1 MLLRIAVALV
11 FKKEIYNVRETWEEK
26 RRVGKNVV
34 LCCSLYYVVL
44 C

>member
-11 FKKEIYNVRETWEEK
+11 FKKEIYDVRETWEEK
-26 RRVGKNVV
+26 RRVGKKD
-34 LCCSLYYVVL
+34 YYVVL